1 MIRPV
6 LALVLW
12 LAIAVLV
19 LVNNVIGD
27 TIMATA
33 IGPRDAAWYKV
44 LLPLPYVA
52 MMALIHARRT
62 VGPGWRGAALLAGVL
77 WAVSSGLADAI
88 YGRVTYNESVE
99 SVLDRYGLFDGA
111 PWPWL
116 LIAQLVLPWLC
127 GALLAKRKRPAEPAG
142 RP

>member
-1 MIRPV
+1 MIRPG
-6 LALVLW
+6 LALLLW

-19 LVNNVIGD
+19 IVNNVIGD
-27 TIMATA
+27 TIMAEA

-62 VGPGWRGAALLAGVL
+62 MGPSWQGAALLAGVL
-77 WAVSSGLADAI
+77 WMSSSIIADAI
-88 YGRVTYNESVE
+88 YGRLTYNESVE
-99 SVLDRYGLFDGA
+99 TILDRYGLLDGA

-127 GALLAKRKRPAEPAG
+127 GALLAKRKRPAGSAG
-142 RP
+142 RS